1 MWQQKASI
9 AVIVFRPRAGQ
20 TPHLFLR
27 CQKLHTGLPS
37 DQKNNRGLCP
47 DQTELL
53 IVILPNFPSMAIVLS
68 IVSNEGYVMPP
79 HIFTKGLRVTTD
91 EFINVLEIV
100 IKPWMD

>member
-1 MWQQKASI
+1 MCQQKASR

-27 CQKLHTGLPS
+27 CENLHTGLPS

-47 DQTELL
+47 DKTELPTFHKTPL
-53 IVILPNFPSMAIVLS
+53 HGIALS
-68 IVSNEGYVMPP
+68 IESNEGDVMPP
-79 HIFTKGLRVTTD
+79 RVFTKGLKVNTD